1 MTIKY
6 PDFVDKNNIDENGNP
21 TYRYSLSIPFTNP
34 KGQKGKLFVILKNP
48 SKATSQNADV
58 TVSKVCYVAYN
69 NGYSNVTIFNLFPL
83 RATDATELINFY
95 NCNSYNSEMRKNLNM
110 IVAATNNNDVL
121 FAWGTNTISDK
132 KQYKALYDS
141 AIANLINS
149 ITPSNKFYVT
159 SRNKDGYPLHGQ
171 HWSHEA
177 GLLVYI

>member
-1 MTIKY
+1 MTINY
-6 PDFVDKNNIDENGNP
+6 PDFVDTKNIDENGNT

-69 NGYSNVTIFNLFPL
+69 NGYSSVTIFNLFPL
-83 RATDATELINFY
+83 RATDATELINFF
-95 NCNSYNSEMRKNLNM
+95 NSSNYSSEYSKNLDI

-132 KQYKALYDS
+132 DKYKAIYDN

-149 ITPSNKFYVT
+149 IAPSNKFYVG

-171 HWSHEA
+171 CWSHNA
-177 GLLVYI
+177 GLLVYV